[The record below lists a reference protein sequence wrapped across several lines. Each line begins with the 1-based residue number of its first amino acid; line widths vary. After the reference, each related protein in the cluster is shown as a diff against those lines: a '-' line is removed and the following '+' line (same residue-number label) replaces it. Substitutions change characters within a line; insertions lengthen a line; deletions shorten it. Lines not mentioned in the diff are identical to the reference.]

1 MDDMGKGKAAG
12 FTLIE
17 LLVVIAIIALL
28 IGILLPSL
36 GKARSSA
43 RAIKCAAHLKS
54 VGAAVTIY
62 TIDNKYFPLAYAYAD
77 SQEGDSWKL
86 ADQQEENP
94 TKGNGYV
101 HWSWAL
107 LKGSGAG
114 LAEDA
119 FRCPTLPG
127 GGAPRTNPGPN
138 IQDWESGQ
146 VNDLGD
152 SSPSSLPKD
161 RQAARMAYTGND
173 SIFSRN
179 KFNVGFRRKNQFVNP
194 AWVDGSTRGGAGT
207 ILATEYAHYDNWT
220 SLAARDEQ
228 KIKSHRP
235 VQPFVGISAGSDV
248 YSEPT
253 NGSKRFRYPNED
265 EIRQGDKGAAHL
277 IDDPGSIL
285 NAVGRHHPGGG
296 GKFGGNVN
304 FVFCDGHV
312 ASHNIWETIEKRLWG
327 DRVYS
332 LSGDNKVKE

>member
-1 MDDMGKGKAAG
+1 MRRGKAAG

-36 GKARSSA
+36 GKARASA
-43 RAIKCAAHLKS
+43 RAIKCAANLRN
-54 VGAAVTIY
+54 VGMAVTQY
-62 TIDNKYFPLAYAYAD
+62 TGENRYFPLSYAYAD
-77 SQEGDSWKL
+77 SQEGDSWKME
-86 ADQQEENP
+86 DQRDSNP
-94 TKGNGYV
+94 EKANGYI

-107 LKGSGAG
+107 LKGSGNG

-119 FRCPTLPG
+119 FTCPTLPK
-127 GGAPRTNPGPN
+127 GGAPRTNPGSDQ
-138 IQDWESGQ
+138 QDWESGQ
-146 VNDLGD
+146 INDVSS
-152 SSPSSLPKD
+152 SSPSSFPKD
-161 RQAARMAYTGND
+161 RQARRMAFTGND
-173 SIFSRN
+173 AIFSRN
-179 KFNVGFRRKNQFVNP
+179 KFNVGFTRKNQFVNP
-194 AWVDGSTRGGAGT
+194 SWVDGSARGGGGT
-207 ILATEYAHYDNWT
+207 ILATEFGYYDNWT
-220 SLAARDEQ
+220 SLADREEN

-265 EIRQGDKGAAHL
+265 EIYQGTQGAAHL
-277 IDDPGSIL
+277 IDDPNSIL

-296 GKFGGNVN
+296 GKYGGNVN

-332 LSGDNKVKE
+332 LTGDNKVKE